1 MNRED
6 QINRF
11 FGGRNFNVI
20 ATLVFIVAIIL
31 NMSIGYD
38 VKVGSNGWCLPSCGL
53 WLDQGGLLSTILNA
67 ACIIAVGYMLKYL
80 NRLHGFIRANA
91 AISLSIFLLLEIATP
106 GITSHFYEGTAMLVV
121 TITSAYILFSNYHE
135 RISQRSTYLVFAL
148 IGFYAMFQFTALYL
162 VIVFFLGFVQMRV
175 MRLRNFIAMVLGLLT
190 PYWIAYGFGIITS
203 DSFTLP
209 QIGAALD
216 VQWPQIAT
224 CAISALLT
232 IILMTSNMMHII
244 SYNAKRRA
252 CNGFFS
258 VLTVFTIVIACID
271 YNNLL
276 IYLPLLNL
284 CLSIQV
290 GHAFT
295 ISNNDRRY
303 IPTAALC
310 LVCIGAYIY
319 NLFFVNL

>member
-1 MNRED
+1 
-6 QINRF
+6 
-11 FGGRNFNVI
+11 
-20 ATLVFIVAIIL
+20 
-31 NMSIGYD
+31 
-38 VKVGSNGWCLPSCGL
+38 
-53 WLDQGGLLSTILNA
+53 
-67 ACIIAVGYMLKYL
+67 MLKYL

-162 VIVFFLGFVQMRV
+162 VVVFFLGFVQMRV

-319 NLFFVNL
+319 NLFFANL